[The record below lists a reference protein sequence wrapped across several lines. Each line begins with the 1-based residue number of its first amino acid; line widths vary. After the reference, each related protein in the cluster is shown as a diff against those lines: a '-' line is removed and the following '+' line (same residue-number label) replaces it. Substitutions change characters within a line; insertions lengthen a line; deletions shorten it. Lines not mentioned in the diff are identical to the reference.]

1 MRAAEHAWI
10 AQLAWTDPVKR
21 GSSVCPT
28 QCLQSLDDVLLAG
41 QFAPRLVI
49 ELAATHVAP
58 RGPVHQTSYPG
69 RAGVSHL

>member
-10 AQLAWTDPVKR
+10 AQLARTDSVQR
-21 GSSVCPT
+21 CSSVCPAER
-28 QCLQSLDDVLLAG
+28 LQGLDDVLLAG
-41 QFAPRLVI
+41 QLAIWLVI

-69 RAGVSHL
+69 RAGVCHV